1 MSDGWCVANVEI
13 RWDDRE
19 RVLRSAIGAF
29 LDAMGRFSFDEFPRD
44 WPEMWRMTY
53 SSREIQWRLRRHF
66 PGNAFFDRVF
76 HEELAFFKPLLPSAQ
91 KEHCRAYW
99 ELMRRVI
106 GYSRRVLLRLGDC
119 AATSLTDTTLQPV
132 CIAEVGESV
141 LQKLADV
148 VGGGMRRRRPSRRGV
163 VGSEGCRGRQTP
175 FMARQ
180 REVFL
185 EFLKIYP
192 VTASVSRVTRAR
204 SCWVAHRTSWDEA
217 AKRGDGYSGYKALAN
232 AKLA

>member
-1 MSDGWCVANVEI
+1 
-13 RWDDRE
+13 
-19 RVLRSAIGAF
+19 
-29 LDAMGRFSFDEFPRD
+29 
-44 WPEMWRMTY
+44 
-53 SSREIQWRLRRHF
+53 
-66 PGNAFFDRVF
+66 
-76 HEELAFFKPLLPSAQ
+76 
-91 KEHCRAYW
+91 
-99 ELMRRVI
+99 MRRVI
-106 GYSRRVLLRLGDC
+106 GYSRRVLLRLSDS
-119 AATSLTDTTLQPV
+119 AATSLTSAMLQPV

-141 LQKLADV
+141 LQKISDA
-148 VGGGMRRRRPSRRGV
+148 VGGGIRRRCSPHRGV

-204 SCWVAHRTSWDEA
+204 SCWAAHRASWDEA
-217 AKRGDGYSGYKALAN
+217 AKHGDGYSGYKALAN